1 MLQIRKVAKHVY
13 EKIFLEDSEMEV
25 DEEEAILVRLST
37 NWNNLRMIIWTN
49 EKFRLKFNNFDWT
62 HYILVCECSEL
73 I

>member
-25 DEEEAILVRLST
+25 DEEEAILVSY
-37 NWNNLRMIIWTN
+37 II
-49 EKFRLKFNNFDWT
+49 
-62 HYILVCECSEL
+62 YIHL